1 MGSLMGNITQPCL
14 GRLSPSWIF
23 LFHSWEI
30 SALKMPDSS
39 ALCLVL
45 CVESNL
51 LLFGCYVLSS
61 SLQPYG
67 LQHASSSV
75 LHYLLEFSPIHV
87 HQSVMLSNHFIL
99 CQPLL
104 LLPSIFPRIR
114 VFSNE
119 LALWIRQ
126 SNYWDFSIS
135 PSKEY
140 SGLISFRIDWF
151 DLAVQGTLK
160 SLLQYY
166 DSKATT
172 LWHSAF
178 FMAQLSHLYITTGTT
193 IALTVRT
200 FVGKVMSFFYLR
212 EEKAVLCE
220 LREREVM
227 LLTDQIACIFE
238 MCQGNKGILRDA
250 VVVWPLNSEDLLPKP
265 QQRWVSTGVT
275 SDSGLQWP
283 SVVYWTKFFRCWRD
297 INSK

>member
-23 LFHSWEI
+23 LFQFWEI

-61 SLQPYG
+61 SLWPHG
-67 LQHASSSV
+67 LQHAGSSV
-75 LHYLLEFSPIHV
+75 LHYLLELSPIHV

-104 LLPSIFPRIR
+104 LLPSIFPSIR

-119 LALWIRQ
+119 LALRIRQ

-151 DLAVQGTLK
+151 DLAVQGTLESSPVLWFK
-160 SLLQYY
+160 SNSSLALSLLYGP
-166 DSKATT
+166 T
-172 LWHSAF
+172 LTSVYNYWKN
-178 FMAQLSHLYITTGTT
+178 Y
-193 IALTVRT
+193 
-200 FVGKVMSFFYLR
+200 SFDN
-212 EEKAVLCE
+212 ADLCWQSD
-220 LREREVM
+220 V
-227 LLTDQIACIFE
+227 F
-238 MCQGNKGILRDA
+238 
-250 VVVWPLNSEDLLPKP
+250 LLPSWKESCSLWTQGKGGDASHRSDCLYLWNVP
-265 QQRWVSTGVT
+265 REQRHSEGC
-275 SDSGLQWP
+275 SCSLAP
-283 SVVYWTKFFRCWRD
+283 
-297 INSK
+297 